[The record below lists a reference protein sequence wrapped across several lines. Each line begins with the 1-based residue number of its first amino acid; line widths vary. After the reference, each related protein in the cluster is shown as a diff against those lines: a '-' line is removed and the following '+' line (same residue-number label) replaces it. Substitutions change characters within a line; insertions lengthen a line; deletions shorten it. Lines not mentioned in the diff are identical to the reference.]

1 MKHLIKSL
9 MTITMMVLLLSCQN
23 NSVTESKTVEEAVR
37 NYYKS
42 MYNWKIGPS
51 TDIKAFLNY
60 NREEILN
67 TLEISEIK
75 EIEEKDLA
83 IAFTRFSIGTT
94 IVRQG
99 LWFHRIKDN
108 WAKTGVNS
116 LDYSYEYVGYEEK
129 DDELKDLLKEK
140 KKWED
145 ENPET
150 WWVEYIKN

>member
-9 MTITMMVLLLSCQN
+9 MTLTMMVLLLGCQN

-42 MYNWKIGPS
+42 IYNWKDGPS
-51 TDIKAFLNY
+51 TDIRAFLNY

-75 EIEEKDLA
+75 EIKEKDLA

-108 WAKTGVNS
+108 WTKTGVNS
-116 LDYSYEYVGYEEK
+116 LDYSYEYVGFEEK
-129 DDELKDLLKEK
+129 DDELMDLLKEK
-140 KKWED
+140 EKWED

-150 WWVEYIKN
+150 WWIEYIKD